1 MKYSA
6 TAAVLAALAVSFGA
20 APASAEVTRTTDN
33 SFVSRNE
40 VLVKATPKEVWLA
53 LITPAGW
60 WQSAHTWSGDAKNLS
75 LMPQA
80 GGCFCETI
88 PEVDEPGRFTLEGS
102 VEHMRVVQAYPEAAL
117 RMVGALGPL
126 QSEPVT
132 GVLTIVLS
140 KHEKGTRIVFEYN
153 VGGAMRYEIPV
164 IAKAVDG
171 VMAAQIASLAKPL
184 GVVAVAPP
192 PPAATPAPAP
202 APASAATPAA
212 KPAVP
217 GAAAPAAKPAP
228 KPAAIAPAPKPAAA
242 PAAGAP
248 KPAAAPAPKPALSA
262 PKPAAAPA
270 AGAPK
275 PAAPPAPAGSKP
287 ALKPAPKPAPQ
298 PTPKPGSVDEAFEDL
313 DDKPGSQ
320 AA

>member
-1 MKYSA
+1 MRQTIITRA
-6 TAAVLAALAVSFGA
+6 TGMAAMVAELIA
-20 APASAEVTRTTDN
+20 APVAAEVTRTTDN

-40 VLVKATPKEVWLA
+40 VVVKAAPKEVWLA

-184 GVVAVAPP
+184 GVVALPP
-192 PPAATPAPAP
+192 PPAAAPARAP
-202 APASAATPAA
+202 APASVATPTTG

-217 GAAAPAAKPAP
+217 GAAAPAPKPAP

-248 KPAAAPAPKPALSA
+248 KPAAAPAPKPALA
-262 PKPAAAPA
+262 GVKPAAAPP

-275 PAAPPAPAGSKP
+275 TAASPAPAGSKP
-287 ALKPAPKPAPQ
+287 PAKPPAK

-313 DDKPGSQ
+313 DDKPGGR
-320 AA
+320 AG